1 MEIIIVDD
9 EPVSLA
15 VLKQLV
21 GKLPNCDAQGFTQA
35 SAALAWSRANDP
47 DLVIVDYV
55 MPEMNGIEF
64 ARRLRE
70 LPGREETPV
79 LMVTVRSDRE
89 VRSNALQS
97 GITDFL
103 FKPFDFTE
111 LQNCA
116 SKMLGLRAS
125 KQLAEGAILV
135 GDDERAGAPEPAQN
149 PDSERLLDLNMTRA
163 RLGGDKKLVSQVA
176 GIFVR
181 TVPHVLSSIRA
192 ALTSNDFERVLG
204 QVTALKGAV
213 ASLEAP
219 QVFSFLADVETHA
232 RARDA
237 EATVAAFTVAN
248 ALIGRLLAELAPL
261 VPQNNAV

>member
-111 LQNCA
+111 LQN
-116 SKMLGLRAS
+116 
-125 KQLAEGAILV
+125 
-135 GDDERAGAPEPAQN
+135 
-149 PDSERLLDLNMTRA
+149 
-163 RLGGDKKLVSQVA
+163 
-176 GIFVR
+176 
-181 TVPHVLSSIRA
+181 
-192 ALTSNDFERVLG
+192 
-204 QVTALKGAV
+204 
-213 ASLEAP
+213 
-219 QVFSFLADVETHA
+219 
-232 RARDA
+232 
-237 EATVAAFTVAN
+237 
-248 ALIGRLLAELAPL
+248 
-261 VPQNNAV
+261 